1 MKETLKNKEI
11 FELYYSMGSDRSL
24 VKLREK
30 LLSPECLQI
39 GSNVPSLKTL
49 KRWSVAFN
57 WQERIVLRDINNGKE
72 LEKKVDKAI
81 VNSKADYRALVK
93 KVVQKFEE
101 KLKDNKIRIER
112 PEDLNIM
119 AKLDLVLMGEAPEDK
134 DINVI
139 VKLPE

>member
-1 MKETLKNKEI
+1 MKETLKNKEA
-11 FELYYSMGSDRSL
+11 FELYYSMGNDRSL
-24 VKLREK
+24 AKLKAK
-30 LLSPECLQI
+30 LMSSKSPYSVL
-39 GSNVPSLKTL
+39 NLKTFQ
-49 KRWSVAFN
+49 RWSKNFN
-57 WQERIVLRDINNGKE
+57 WQERIALRDVNNGKE
-72 LEKKVDKAI
+72 LEKKVDKEI

-134 DINVI
+134 DFVI
-139 VKLPE
+139 KVEWSDE

>member
-1 MKETLKNKEI
+1 
-11 FELYYSMGSDRSL
+11 MGGNRSL
-24 VKLREK
+24 IKLREK
-30 LLSPECLQI
+30 LMSPKCLQNAP
-39 GSNVPSLKTL
+39 NVPSLKTF

-57 WQERIVLRDINNGKE
+57 WQERIILRDINNGKK

-93 KVVQKFEE
+93 KVVLKFEE